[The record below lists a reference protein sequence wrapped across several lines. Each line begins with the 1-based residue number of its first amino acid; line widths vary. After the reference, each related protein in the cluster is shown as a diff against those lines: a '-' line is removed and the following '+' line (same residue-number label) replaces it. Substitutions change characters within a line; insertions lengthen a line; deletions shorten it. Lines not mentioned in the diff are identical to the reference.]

1 MPQSSWVEIMFLVGC
16 SELQTSVS
24 RSSFLPIK
32 YYNTGF
38 SEVTELAEIAHEVIF
53 YWDGLH
59 SLV

>member
-53 YWDGLH
+53 Y
-59 SLV
+59 